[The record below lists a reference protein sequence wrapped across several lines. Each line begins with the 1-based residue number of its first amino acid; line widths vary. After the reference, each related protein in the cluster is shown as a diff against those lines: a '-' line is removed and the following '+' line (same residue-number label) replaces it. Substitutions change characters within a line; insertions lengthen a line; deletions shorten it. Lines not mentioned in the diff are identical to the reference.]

1 MESKIQ
7 IDVDTSGQP
16 QIRIDYRLTD
26 DLRDK
31 LIGRFLNWLG
41 LPKDKGFWAYVRL
54 GHEYQSRQD
63 GPFDGAVAYIEPLDR
78 RMLSAHMPEMQH
90 ALKDQNFKT
99 DAPRSSESP
108 TSKTVGIKFAIL
120 NHVNGQPRYYRG
132 DGKWTPEH
140 AEIPKDFIYD
150 YEMARIICDFM
161 SKDDK
166 AIYAFGP
173 IPERTPTLGEE
184 LNSALQQD

>member
-41 LPKDKGFWAYVRL
+41 LPASKGFWAYIRL
-54 GHEYQSRQD
+54 GHEYQSKPD

-78 RMLSAHMPEMQH
+78 ATLSSHMPEIDNV
-90 ALKDQNFKT
+90 LRNEDFT
-99 DAPRSSESP
+99 VDAPRSSEAF
-108 TSKTVGIKFAIL
+108 IIL
-120 NHVNGQPRYYRG
+120 NHAKGQPWYYRG
-132 DGKWTPEH
+132 DGKWTSDWTQIPE
-140 AEIPKDFIYD
+140 DFRYN
-150 YEMARIICDFM
+150 YKTAQIICDFM

-166 AIYAFGP
+166 TIYAFGP
-173 IPERTPTLGEE
+173 IPETLGQE
-184 LNSALQQD
+184 LDRTLQKS